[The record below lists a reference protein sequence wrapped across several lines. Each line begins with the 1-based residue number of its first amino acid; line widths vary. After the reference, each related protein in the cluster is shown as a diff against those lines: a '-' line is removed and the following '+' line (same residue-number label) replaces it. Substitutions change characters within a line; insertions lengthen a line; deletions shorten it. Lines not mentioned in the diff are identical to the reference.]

1 MNFVIRQEMIS
12 CDVADHDR
20 NLHDRTTGHQ
30 RETNT
35 FAILQTEVIIIR
47 IRVTEYN
54 LTFQKNGL

>member
-20 NLHDRTTGHQ
+20 NLHDRTGHQ

-35 FAILQTEVIIIR
+35 FAILQTEDIIIR
-47 IRVTEYN
+47 IWVTEYN
-54 LTFQKNGL
+54 LTFHKNGL